1 MYIFTSGYLGIGM
14 IHKADALRF
23 GSKTWTQA
31 PAVAD
36 DAQPAPGTMAPAVF
50 VTNAL
55 PAHGAVRTWSEKVDA
70 CRF

>member
-1 MYIFTSGYLGIGM
+1 M
-14 IHKADALRF
+14 IHQADALRF

-55 PAHGAVRTWSEKVDA
+55 PAHGAVRTWSEEVDA